1 MATLTTP
8 DQLLIAMGI
17 LCSLTCRE
25 AKHRQQILLETWA
38 DQRESAR
45 NEYVYACVH

>member
-17 LCSLTCRE
+17 VRSQACGE
-25 AKHRQQILLETWA
+25 AKQRQKILMETWV

>member
-17 LCSLTCRE
+17 GGGGGH
-25 AKHRQQILLETWA
+25 KILMENWA

-45 NEYVYACVH
+45 DEYV